1 MKLYKGLIVI
11 AVFLGIWL
19 IPAPGGLTPQSW
31 LLFAIFSATIAGL
44 IVRPI
49 PMGAV
54 VLVGITVSALSGAVP
69 SAAALKGFSNPT
81 IWLIVIAFLF
91 ARAFIVTGLGRRVA
105 FLFISVFG
113 KHTLGLAYSLVLS
126 DLVIAP
132 ATPSN
137 TARAGGILYPIVR
150 SLATSFGSEPGESS
164 RKIGAYL
171 VKNGYQCDLVT
182 SAMFMTSM
190 AANPLAAELASEVAG
205 VQLNWGMWA
214 LAGLLPGLI
223 SLAVIPLILYK
234 LYPPEIRSTPEA
246 PDWARRMLSEMGRVS
261 KEEKILTLV
270 FLGILV
276 SWATS
281 QFHSVHPTVI
291 ALGGVSTLLIFGVL
305 KWADVLGEKGAWDAL
320 IWFGG
325 LVMMASQ
332 LNELGFI
339 RWFAENVSGLVS
351 GMSWL
356 VALIVLLLVYF
367 YSHYGLA
374 SMTAHVTAMFPV
386 FLVAAIAAG
395 APPLLSALGLAFF
408 SNLNA
413 GMTHYGSGP
422 APIYFGSGYVE
433 FADWW
438 KLGFIISVV
447 NLIIWIGIG
456 FPYWKFLGLW

>member
-1 MKLYKGLIVI
+1 MRSYKGLIVV
-11 AVFLGIWL
+11 AVFLAIWL
-19 IPAPGGLTPQSW
+19 IPVPAGLTPQAW

-69 SAAALKGFSNPT
+69 SSSALKGFSNPT
-81 IWLIVIAFLF
+81 IWLIVVAFLF
-91 ARAFIVTGLGRRVA
+91 ARAFIITGLGSRVA

-137 TARAGGILYPIVR
+137 TARAGGILYPICR
-150 SLATSFGSEPGESS
+150 SLATSLGSEPGKTS

-171 VKNGYQCDLVT
+171 VKTVYQCDLVT
-182 SAMFMTSM
+182 AAMFMTAM
-190 AANPLAAELASEVAG
+190 AANPLAAEFASEVAG
-205 VQLNWGMWA
+205 VELTWGIWA

-223 SLAVIPLILYK
+223 SLAVIPLVLYK
-234 LYPPEIRSTPEA
+234 LYPPEIRRTPEA
-246 PDWARRMLSEMGRVS
+246 PEWARRMLEEMGPVRR
-261 KEEKILTLV
+261 EERILMLV
-270 FLGILV
+270 FLGVLTA
-276 SWATS
+276 WATS
-281 QFHSVHPTVI
+281 QFHGVHPTVI
-291 ALGGVSTLLIFGVL
+291 AFGGVSTLLIFGVL
-305 KWADVLGEKGAWDAL
+305 KWKDVLGEKGAWDAL

-325 LVMMASQ
+325 LVMMAGQ

-339 RWFAENVSGLVS
+339 RWFAENVSGYVS
-351 GMSWL
+351 GMPWL

-374 SMTAHVTAMFPV
+374 SMTAHVTAMYPV

-395 APPLLSALGLAFF
+395 APPLLSALAFAYF

-413 GMTHYGSGP
+413 AMTHYGSGP

-433 FADWW
+433 LSDWW

-456 FPYWKFLGLW
+456 FPYWKLLGLW